1 MRAQCWAY
9 LIIDKAKLVPVLLTK
24 RQRLEAM
31 ALANGN
37 DTFWPAKKLGTEDAI
52 GDRYCVCTIVQPISF
67 YVRYCGT
74 RRWATALTDAPL
86 ITQVRRVL
94 QEHGKLKGQDK
105 L

>member
-9 LIIDKAKLVPVLLTK
+9 LIIDKAKLVPVLLTM

-52 GDRYCVCTIVQPISF
+52 GSLLRLHYCSAYWF
-67 YVRYCGT
+67 
-74 RRWATALTDAPL
+74 L
-86 ITQVRRVL
+86 
-94 QEHGKLKGQDK
+94 
-105 L
+105 